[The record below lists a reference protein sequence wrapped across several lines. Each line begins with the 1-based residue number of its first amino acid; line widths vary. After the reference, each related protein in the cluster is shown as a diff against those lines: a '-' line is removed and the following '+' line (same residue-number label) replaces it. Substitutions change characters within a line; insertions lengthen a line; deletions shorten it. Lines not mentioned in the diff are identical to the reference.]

1 MTTQAAFTEEE
12 WKLILEGPAGAGF
25 TVIMAQRGGTFRETI
40 SIAKSYVEAQKQQGG
55 SELIDAI
62 VSEKPKADRS
72 HNHSFEELRDHT
84 LAQLRD
90 VIALLD
96 AKATPEEVADYKKF
110 VVTVATHA
118 AAAHKEKG
126 SEEPISEAEQA
137 ALTAISGAL
146 G

>member
-40 SIAKSYVEAQKQQGG
+40 AMAKSYVEAQKQLGG

-62 VSEKPKADRS
+62 VANKPKVDRK
-72 HNHSFEELRDHT
+72 HNHSYEELRDHT
-84 LAQLRD
+84 VGELKDA
-90 VIALLD
+90 VVLLN

-118 AAAHKEKG
+118 AEAHKEKG
-126 SEEPISEAEQA
+126 NEDPISEAEQA
-137 ALTAISGAL
+137 ALAAISEAL